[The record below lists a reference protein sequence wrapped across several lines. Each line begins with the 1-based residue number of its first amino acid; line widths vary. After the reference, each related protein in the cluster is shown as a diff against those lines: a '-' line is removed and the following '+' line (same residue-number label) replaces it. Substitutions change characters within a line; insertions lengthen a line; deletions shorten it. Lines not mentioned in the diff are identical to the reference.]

1 MADEISGQ
9 ELADWQRVMYELK
22 LAVNANTNAQREQS
36 VALEKLRNEIATTYV
51 RQDVL
56 TPTLKALEDDIK
68 SHSEW
73 ITWATRIVL
82 ALVIA
87 AVVGLAITQGGGAPT

>member
-1 MADEISGQ
+1 MPTDPNTDASRLERAIH
-9 ELADWQRVMYELK
+9 ELQTTVA
-22 LAVNANTNAQREQS
+22 TSTTAQRELSQT
-36 VALEKLRNEIATTYV
+36 LKDLRQEIATTYV

-56 TPTLKALEDDIK
+56 TPTLDAIRDDVRA
-68 SHSEW
+68 HGEW

-87 AVVGLAITQGGGAPT
+87 AVVGVVITSGGGR